1 MKTKKKVRSEMSK
14 KKDKHI
20 AYDDPNSWTYNYAAK
35 QEKDDDEREEAV
47 MSKKSANSTINWI
60 KGAVIC
66 AVFLIFV
73 VVFINLLTVRVPAG
87 YAAVQYNMNG
97 GVQDKSL
104 GQGWHI
110 KSPFVKTTLY
120 TVGLEQSYLTVSNK
134 GDSPADESFS
144 ASSSEGKAMTIELTY
159 SYQFQQDTVNKVFTR
174 FKGRSGNEVRDSFI
188 KPNIVSWTKEVVA
201 KYKVS
206 DIIGSKREEVNVAI
220 TDYLA
225 DKFADYNISISNVS
239 LSNVE
244 VDEDTKKAIDA
255 KIAAQQNAE
264 TQAIQN
270 QTNIDK
276 AKADAEA
283 KVTAAQ
289 GDADAKVIAAQ
300 AEADANA
307 KINSSITDQLIRM
320 KEAEAR
326 LKHGWVTVQGS
337 DTVVT
342 KDADKDSE

>member
-1 MKTKKKVRSEMSK
+1 M
-14 KKDKHI
+14 
-20 AYDDPNSWTYNYAAK
+20 
-35 QEKDDDEREEAV
+35 
-47 MSKKSANSTINWI
+47 
-60 KGAVIC
+60 
-66 AVFLIFV
+66 
-73 VVFINLLTVRVPAG
+73 
-87 YAAVQYNMNG
+87 
-97 GVQDKSL
+97 
-104 GQGWHI
+104 
-110 KSPFVKTTLY
+110 
-120 TVGLEQSYLTVSNK
+120 
-134 GDSPADESFS
+134 
-144 ASSSEGKAMTIELTY
+144 
-159 SYQFQQDTVNKVFTR
+159 
-174 FKGRSGNEVRDSFI
+174 
-188 KPNIVSWTKEVVA
+188 
-201 KYKVS
+201 
-206 DIIGSKREEVNVAI
+206 
-220 TDYLA
+220 
-225 DKFADYNISISNVS
+225 FADYNISISNVS

-342 KDADKDSE
+342 KDADKDSK

>member
-1 MKTKKKVRSEMSK
+1 MGVTIESPNYSIDLGPAGFNRLRQKVAGLTATDIAEHYSK
-14 KKDKHI
+14 LTDGMFLVG
-20 AYDDPNSWTYNYAAK
+20 
-35 QEKDDDEREEAV
+35 DERQKFMA
-47 MSKKSANSTINWI
+47 
-60 KGAVIC
+60 C
-66 AVFLIFV
+66 
-73 VVFINLLTVRVPAG
+73 
-87 YAAVQYNMNG
+87 YN
-97 GVQDKSL
+97 K
-104 GQGWHI
+104 
-110 KSPFVKTTLY
+110 
-120 TVGLEQSYLTVSNK
+120 
-134 GDSPADESFS
+134 
-144 ASSSEGKAMTIELTY
+144 
-159 SYQFQQDTVNKVFTR
+159 
-174 FKGRSGNEVRDSFI
+174 
-188 KPNIVSWTKEVVA
+188 
-201 KYKVS
+201 
-206 DIIGSKREEVNVAI
+206 
-220 TDYLA
+220 
-225 DKFADYNISISNVS
+225 
-239 LSNVE
+239 
-244 VDEDTKKAIDA
+244 

>member
-1 MKTKKKVRSEMSK
+1 MSK

-20 AYDDPNSWTYNYAAK
+20 AYDDPNSWVYNYAAK
-35 QEKDDDEREEAV
+35 QEKDDNEREEAV

-66 AVFLIFV
+66 AVLLVLV
-73 VVFINLLTVRVPAG
+73 VIFINLLTVRVPAG

-120 TVGLEQSYLTVSNK
+120 TVGLEQSYLTASKK
-134 GDSPADESFS
+134 GDSPSDESFS

-159 SYQFQQDTVNKVFTR
+159 SYQFQQDTLNKVFTR
-174 FKGRSGNEVRDSFI
+174 FKGRSGVEVRDSFI

-206 DIIGSKREEVNVAI
+206 DIIGSKREEVNMAI

-276 AKADAEA
+276 AKADA
-283 KVTAAQ
+283 
-289 GDADAKVIAAQ
+289 
-300 AEADANA
+300 NA

-342 KDADKDSE
+342 KDADSDK

>member
-1 MKTKKKVRSEMSK
+1 M
-14 KKDKHI
+14 
-20 AYDDPNSWTYNYAAK
+20 
-35 QEKDDDEREEAV
+35 
-47 MSKKSANSTINWI
+47 
-60 KGAVIC
+60 
-66 AVFLIFV
+66 
-73 VVFINLLTVRVPAG
+73 
-87 YAAVQYNMNG
+87 
-97 GVQDKSL
+97 
-104 GQGWHI
+104 
-110 KSPFVKTTLY
+110 
-120 TVGLEQSYLTVSNK
+120 
-134 GDSPADESFS
+134 
-144 ASSSEGKAMTIELTY
+144 
-159 SYQFQQDTVNKVFTR
+159 
-174 FKGRSGNEVRDSFI
+174 
-188 KPNIVSWTKEVVA
+188 
-201 KYKVS
+201 
-206 DIIGSKREEVNVAI
+206 AI

-342 KDADKDSE
+342 KDADLDK